1 MSEGEF
7 AVHKCL
13 VRSVSKPCNDS
24 KALSESVRQKTA
36 LLVSVVDLAAVV
48 EQFP

>member
-1 MSEGEF
+1 MRERVSGG
-7 AVHKCL
+7 
-13 VRSVSKPCNDS
+13 VRGAQVSS
-24 KALSESVRQKTA
+24 QAGQQEALSESVRQKTA